1 MTTSTASGSSVSP
14 KEVSAQ
20 RAPAFG
26 GRPLSR
32 ESLASILAR
41 IFPPTAGAIPVLIAL
56 AFVGLPIALALLYT
70 LGYTGWLN
78 QAVSLL
84 AAHEVTAAHGL
95 TFAAWQQLFSQSVFL
110 SELWTTAWV
119 TVASTVVLLVTAWA
133 IALYIRFARGWGRRV
148 VGVLFVV
155 PMFVPS
161 VISSYALLTFW
172 QDNGRLAGLLYPLGL
187 HDVSLPGGTNIAVV
201 LGLVWSNLPFSV
213 LLIAAGLHAVPD
225 PYIDAARDAAAP
237 WHMIVRTILFPLAKL
252 PTLVVITFTA
262 TGTLGTYAIPYIV
275 GPSAPQ
281 MLGVAMTNSYT
292 SYGQP
297 QAAEIMAI
305 VVFLLAAVFSVL
317 YVRANAAEVRRL
329 ENRS

>member
-1 MTTSTASGSSVSP
+1 VSP
-14 KEVSAQ
+14 EVSRRRGAV
-20 RAPAFG
+20 
-26 GRPLSR
+26 
-32 ESLASILAR
+32 LAR
-41 IFPPTAGAIPVLIAL
+41 IAPPAAGVVPVLITL
-56 AFVGLPIALALLYT
+56 VFVGLPIALAVLYT
-70 LGYTGWLN
+70 FGYTGWLN
-78 QAVSLL
+78 QAVSLF

-95 TFAAWQQLFSQSVFL
+95 TLGAWRQLFSQSGFL
-110 SELWTTAWV
+110 DELWTTAWV
-119 TVASTVVLLVTAWA
+119 TVASTAVLVVVAWA
-133 IALYIRFARGWGRRV
+133 IALYIRFARGWSRRV

-155 PMFVPS
+155 PMFVPI

-172 QDNGRLAGLLYPLGL
+172 QDHGRLAGLLYPLGL

-201 LGLVWSNLPFSV
+201 IGLVWSNLPFSV
-213 LLIAAGLHAVPD
+213 LLIAAGLHGVPD
-225 PYIDAARDAAAP
+225 NYIDAARDAAAP
-237 WHMIVRTILFPLAKL
+237 WHMIVRTILFPLVRL

-262 TGTLGTYAIPYIV
+262 TGTLGTYTIPYIV

-292 SYGQP
+292 AYGLP

-329 ENRS
+329 ESRS